1 MKKPFFI
8 LLVPLTLLLHGMSCS
23 KPTRNEWQTIV
34 NARAVEYNTTVPVPN
49 ASAVLFAGNRI
60 QAETITDA
68 QGQFKFDFIATPGTV
83 YQILVTP
90 DTLHT
95 KKRYFQTRVWYINE
109 GEVNTFEYP
118 VTPYAYV
125 KMHLK
130 NVNPFDESD
139 RISMSS
145 PLLKGRAFRGKN
157 IDTTFIDY
165 TASSNENVAII
176 YWTYRN
182 GIDALTRSSKF
193 LPAHDTTFIEI
204 RY

>member
-8 LLVPLTLLLHGMSCS
+8 LLVMVLCQIWSCS
-23 KPTRNEWQTIV
+23 KPKPNEWQTTV
-34 NARAVEYNTTVPVPN
+34 NARAVEYNTTVPVSN
-49 ASAVLFAGNRI
+49 ASVLLFAGGRI
-60 QAETITDA
+60 QAETVTNA
-68 QGQFKFDFIATPGTV
+68 LGQFQFEFVATPGVV
-83 YQILVTP
+83 YKVLVTP

-95 KKRYFQTRVWYINE
+95 TKRYFQTRVWSINE
-109 GEVNTFEYP
+109 GQSNRFDYP

-130 NVNPFDESD
+130 NVNPFDEND

-182 GIDALTRSSKF
+182 GMDTLTRNSQF

-204 RY
+204 KY